1 MSDEVIGATPAA
13 VLRNRGV
20 PIRLH
25 RLERDPATERWRRVH
40 AESGEPEFEDHHV
53 QMTNAV
59 LSDVVDPIN
68 GWGSLDAW
76 QKALRADPHDT
87 LQHTLALCLDWWK
100 VLPDGA
106 EEPDARRAGVA
117 MVDAELES
125 YSAAIGAAFML
136 ANGVRPERV
145 GEVLAAGIA
154 SAAELRGKMMDRLA
168 DTAERMAKANND
180 RIRRALDEADAA
192 ETTQT
197 SPGEEGSTPSTTGS
211 GSGSEPEPGPST
223 SSGG

>member
-1 MSDEVIGATPAA
+1 MSNDVVGPTPAA

-25 RLERDPATERWRRVH
+25 RLERDAVSERWRRVYTE
-40 AESGEPEFEDHHV
+40 AGEPEFDEHWV

-59 LSDVVDPIN
+59 LADLVDPVN
-68 GWGSLDAW
+68 GWGSLDSW
-76 QKALRADPHDT
+76 QKALRADPHEA

-100 VLPDGA
+100 AMPDGV
-106 EEPDARRAGVA
+106 EEPDSRRAGVA

-168 DTAERMAKANND
+168 DTAERMAKESTD
-180 RIRRALDEADAA
+180 RIRRALDEPADAG
-192 ETTQT
+192 TTRT
-197 SPGEEGSTPSTTGS
+197 SPGGEASTPLTTGS
-211 GSGSEPEPGPST
+211 GTGSEPEQGPST